1 MPQLLKKFENNQPTA
16 SKFSIS
22 TGTGLS
28 PDILNSL
35 LAEEFDVAFC
45 SKCRDDN
52 LFEFTPI
59 SRQKMVL
66 ITPLNH
72 PLANKAAVNLAETLP
87 YPQITFAL
95 KSGLSHQ
102 LADLFNLCGGKPN
115 SICAVEEDET
125 IAGLVANDFGI
136 AVVPMMDML
145 YNLPIRIIPISFPKW
160 ERAYLYGDCQ
170 RPSC

>member
-1 MPQLLKKFENNQPTA
+1 
-16 SKFSIS
+16 
-22 TGTGLS
+22 
-28 PDILNSL
+28 
-35 LAEEFDVAFC
+35 
-45 SKCRDDN
+45 
-52 LFEFTPI
+52 
-59 SRQKMVL
+59 MVL

-95 KSGLSHQ
+95 KSRLSHQ

-160 ERAYLYGDCQ
+160 ERLIYMVTVKGRLVNSDTTKLINFIKGINILN
-170 RPSC
+170 